1 MGKKTYRPGTLRRRT
16 DGRYWFDVRIGGRR
30 FIRVLGEDKSQAQL
44 ELNKLKHE
52 KGSEASEGKAGALL
66 TPSNK
71 DPVSFNAVADSFFTK
86 YCLGKRS
93 ERRFKNSLVHL
104 RAFFGVM
111 VFIRITPLDIEEYK
125 NRRMSETYER
135 KEVKRYSKACI
146 NRELAALKRMLSW
159 ADDIAEISTPMP
171 IKKIKLFPKKEAEH
185 PRERILSD
193 EEQAAL
199 LAKAPTYLKPI
210 IETALW
216 TGMRLG
222 EILSL
227 QWTDVRLTARLPEI
241 VVRGENDKSGKTR
254 KIPIITKLS
263 RVLDALP
270 RTTDY
275 VFFNPETKKP
285 WTSIKRSFGTARRG
299 AKLKDARFHDLRH
312 TFATMCIEHGVDL
325 VTLQQWMGHST
336 IIMTARYV
344 KAGSEAMRQKM
355 EKIAD
360 PFPEKLERKVESG
373 DQQASV
379 SSSSRALYA

>member
-1 MGKKTYRPGTLRRRT
+1 MSKKTYRPGTLRRRS

-30 FIRVLGEDKSQAQL
+30 FIRLLGVDKSQAQL

-52 KGSEASEGKAGALL
+52 KGSEAAEGKAGVLL
-66 TPSNK
+66 TPLK
-71 DPVSFNAVADSFFTK
+71 RDPASFNAVADAFFGK

-93 ERRFKNSLVHL
+93 ERRFENSLVHL
-104 RAFFGVM
+104 RAFFGSTA
-111 VFIRITPLDIEEYK
+111 FSRITPLDIEEYK
-125 NRRMSETYER
+125 SRRLSETYKR
-135 KEVKRYSKACI
+135 KEIKRYSKACI

-159 ADDIAEISTPMP
+159 AEEIAEISIPMP

-199 LAKAPTYLKPI
+199 LAKAPSHLKPI

-241 VVRGENDKSGKTR
+241 VVRGENAKSGKTR

-263 RVLDALP
+263 RVLDGLP
-270 RTTDY
+270 RSTDY

-312 TFATMCIEHGVDL
+312 TFATMCVEHGVDL

-336 IIMTARYV
+336 IMMTARYI
-344 KAGSEAMRQKM
+344 KAGSEAMRQRM

-360 PFPEKLERKVESG
+360 PFPDKLERKLEGG
-373 DQQASV
+373 DHPASA
-379 SSSSRALYA
+379 SSSSHALYA

>member
-1 MGKKTYRPGTLRRRT
+1 MSNKTYRPGTLRRRP

-30 FIRVLGEDKSQAQL
+30 FIRVLGADKSEAQL

-52 KGSEASEGKAGALL
+52 KGSEAVPGKAGTSLAALK
-66 TPSNK
+66 K
-71 DPVSFNAVADSFFTK
+71 DPGSFNTVADAFFTK
-86 YCLGKRS
+86 YCVGKKS

-104 RAFFGVM
+104 RAFFGSM
-111 VFIRITPLDIEEYK
+111 AFSRITALDIEEYK
-125 NRRMSETYER
+125 SRRLSETYER
-135 KEVKRYSKACI
+135 KEIKRYSKACI

-159 ADDIAEISTPMP
+159 AEDIAGISIPIP
-171 IKKIKLFPKKEAEH
+171 IKKIRLFPKKEAEH
-185 PRERILSD
+185 PRERILSED
-193 EEQAAL
+193 EQAAL
-199 LAKAPTYLKPI
+199 LAKAPSHLKPI
-210 IETALW
+210 IEIALW

-241 VVRGENDKSGKTR
+241 VVRGENAKSGKTR
-254 KIPIITKLS
+254 KIPIITRLS
-263 RVLDALP
+263 RVLDGLP

-275 VFFNPETKKP
+275 VFFNPGTTKP
-285 WTSIKRSFGTARRG
+285 WTSIKRSFGTARRRS
-299 AKLKDARFHDLRH
+299 KLKDARFHDLRH
-312 TFATMCIEHGVDL
+312 TFATMCVEHGVDL

-360 PFPEKLERKVESG
+360 PFPEKLERKVESV
-373 DQQASV
+373 DEPASA